1 MKQTQNY
8 QLSQWDK
15 TDRIQM
21 EDFNG
26 DNSKVDAALKTL
38 ANQVASKANSS
49 TVSSLTTKVN
59 TKAAQ
64 SDLTAAVNRISALES
79 GKADKTA
86 LTAEQT
92 AREAADTA
100 LRNENCW
107 VKLSDKTLSAAA
119 SSYTWAIKNPENYAE
134 LRCVFELACTGE
146 VHFNVQN
153 GASLAALSGDSPVT
167 SHLMLGGNNANGAG
181 GFIRLSPAGGSGNVL
196 IYYEIA
202 HLSDNSRL
210 FFPTGR
216 LAGVSQLYKNL
227 STVKIFSENGTFLA
241 GSRFILYGL
250 KK

>member
-8 QLSQWDK
+8 RLNQWEK

-38 ANQVASKANSS
+38 AGQVASKANSS

-59 TKAAQ
+59 A
-64 SDLTAAVNRISALES
+64 
-79 GKADKTA
+79 KADQSA

-92 AREAADTA
+92 ARQNADNAEKAAREAADTA

-107 VKLSDKTLSAAA
+107 VKLSDKTLGAAA
-119 SSYTWAIKNPENYAE
+119 SSYSWAITNPGNYAE

-227 STVKIFSENGTFLA
+227 STVKIFSEDGTILA
-241 GSRFILYGL
+241 GSRFMLYGL

>member
-8 QLSQWDK
+8 RLNQWEK

-59 TKAAQ
+59 TKADQ
-64 SDLTAAVNRISALES
+64 S
-79 GKADKTA
+79 A

-92 AREAADTA
+92 ARQNADNAEKAAREAADTA

-227 STVKIFSENGTFLA
+227 STVKIFSEDGTILA
-241 GSRFILYGL
+241 GSRFLLYGL
-250 KK
+250 KR

>member
-1 MKQTQNY
+1 MQQTSHY
-8 QLSQWDK
+8 QLNQWDFE
-15 TDRIQM
+15 DQILM
-21 EDFNG
+21 ADFNS
-26 DNSKVDAALKTL
+26 DNQKTDAALNTL
-38 ANQVASKANSS
+38 AGQVAKKANSS
-49 TVSSLTTKVN
+49 TVNSLTTKVN
-59 TKAAQ
+59 A
-64 SDLTAAVNRISALES
+64 
-79 GKADKTA
+79 KADQSA

-92 AREAADTA
+92 ARQNADNAEKAAREAAVAA
-100 LRNENCW
+100 LRSENCW
-107 VKLSDKTLSAAA
+107 VKLSDKTLGAAA
-119 SSYTWAIKNPENYAE
+119 SSYSWAITNPGNYAE

-227 STVKIFSENGTFLA
+227 STVKIFSEDGTILA

>member
-8 QLSQWDK
+8 RLNQWEK

-38 ANQVASKANSS
+38 AGQVASKANSS

-59 TKAAQ
+59 A
-64 SDLTAAVNRISALES
+64 
-79 GKADKTA
+79 KADQSA

-92 AREAADTA
+92 ARQNADNAEKAAREAAVAA
-100 LRNENCW
+100 LRSENCW
-107 VKLSDKTLSAAA
+107 VKLSDKTLGAAA
-119 SSYTWAIKNPENYAE
+119 SSYSWAITNPGNYAE

-227 STVKIFSENGTFLA
+227 STVKIFSEDGTILA
-241 GSRFILYGL
+241 GSRFMLYGL

>member
-8 QLSQWDK
+8 RLNQWEK

-59 TKAAQ
+59 A
-64 SDLTAAVNRISALES
+64 
-79 GKADKTA
+79 KADQSA

-92 AREAADTA
+92 ARQNADNAEKAAREAAVAA
-100 LRNENCW
+100 LRSENCW
-107 VKLSDKTLSAAA
+107 VKLSDKTLGAAA
-119 SSYTWAIKNPENYAE
+119 SSYSWAITNPGNYAE

-227 STVKIFSENGTFLA
+227 STVKIFSEDGTILA
-241 GSRFILYGL
+241 GSRFMLYGL

>member
-8 QLSQWDK
+8 RLNQWEK

-38 ANQVASKANSS
+38 AGQVASKANSS

-59 TKAAQ
+59 A
-64 SDLTAAVNRISALES
+64 
-79 GKADKTA
+79 KADQSA

-92 AREAADTA
+92 ARQNADNAEKAAREAAVAA
-100 LRNENCW
+100 LRSENCW
-107 VKLSDKTLSAAA
+107 VKLSDKTLGAAA
-119 SSYTWAIKNPENYAE
+119 SSYSWAITNPGNYAE

>member
-1 MKQTQNY
+1 
-8 QLSQWDK
+8 
-15 TDRIQM
+15 M

-79 GKADKTA
+79 GKADMTA

-107 VKLSDKTLSAAA
+107 VKLGTWSFPSATATLALDFSGVTPSNYRVLALEFAVTQCRGNDICVTLNNVSTASYYLPTSGSALKYF
-119 SSYTWAIKNPENYAE
+119 SLPTGYKFTRGRLE
-134 LRCVFELACTGE
+134 LRDSLINGQTVGQYAYFTANSGNSMTNFSDSAFTATIPYAQLSSIQLVSNLTGE
-146 VHFNVQN
+146 QF
-153 GASLAALSGDSPVT
+153 S
-167 SHLMLGGNNANGAG
+167 
-181 GFIRLSPAGGSGNVL
+181 GGS
-196 IYYEIA
+196 
-202 HLSDNSRL
+202 S
-210 FFPTGR
+210 FT
-216 LAGVSQLYKNL
+216 
-227 STVKIFSENGTFLA
+227 
-241 GSRFILYGL
+241 LYGL

>member
-8 QLSQWDK
+8 RLNQWEK

-38 ANQVASKANSS
+38 AGQVASKANSS

-59 TKAAQ
+59 A
-64 SDLTAAVNRISALES
+64 
-79 GKADKTA
+79 KADQSA

-92 AREAADTA
+92 ARQNADNAEKAAREAAVAA
-100 LRNENCW
+100 LRSENCW
-107 VKLSDKTLSAAA
+107 VKLSDKTLGAAA
-119 SSYTWAIKNPENYAE
+119 SSYSWAITNPGNYAE

-216 LAGVSQLYKNL
+216 LAGVSQIYKNL

>member
-8 QLSQWDK
+8 HLSQWDK
-15 TDRIQM
+15 TDRIEM
-21 EDFNG
+21 EDFNS
-26 DNSKVDAALKTL
+26 DNEKTDAALKTL

-59 TKAAQ
+59 A
-64 SDLTAAVNRISALES
+64 
-79 GKADKTA
+79 KADQSA

-92 AREAADTA
+92 ARQNADNAEKAAREAAVAA
-100 LRNENCW
+100 LRSENCW
-107 VKLSDKTLSAAA
+107 VKLSDKTLGAAA
-119 SSYTWAIKNPENYAE
+119 SSYSWAITNPGNYAE

-227 STVKIFSENGTFLA
+227 STVKIFSEDGTILA
-241 GSRFILYGL
+241 GSRFLLYGL